1 MKKQTFLDKF
11 IERFDKI
18 DRNEL
23 LTAMRDLS
31 RENTFLGNIL
41 NSLNDGIIVLDK
53 ERCIQFINPTAR
65 EFVGVNE
72 KDATVGKVIDNFIVD
87 DVLKEFIIPQDVLSS
102 QTINRDLEISFPRK
116 LILGI
121 SIIPLMDESEGVSG
135 SAIII
140 RDLTDKR
147 RLEGRM
153 LQSEKLGALSVLA
166 AGLAH
171 EVGNPLNSLDIHVQ
185 LIQRE
190 VRKLR
195 IESKKKIVDLV
206 KVVSDEILRLDTI
219 VRNYIHAIRPLKPNY
234 KENDINEIISSTVTL
249 LSPEMFQLN
258 IVVEQNLSK
267 KIPKTI
273 SDKGQLKQAFVNIIK
288 NAVQAMRSGG
298 ILRISTYFERE
309 TIRITVEDRGC
320 GISPEYISRIFDPHF
335 TTRSDGLGL
344 GLMMTHR
351 IIKEHG
357 GDIEVKSQ
365 IDFGTVITVLLPL
378 RTITPKMLPEKE

>member
-72 KDATVGKVIDNFIVD
+72 KDATVGKVIENFIVD

-234 KENDINEIISSTVTL
+234 KENDINEIISSTVT
-249 LSPEMFQLN
+249 SP
-258 IVVEQNLSK
+258 
-267 KIPKTI
+267 
-273 SDKGQLKQAFVNIIK
+273 
-288 NAVQAMRSGG
+288 
-298 ILRISTYFERE
+298 
-309 TIRITVEDRGC
+309 
-320 GISPEYISRIFDPHF
+320 
-335 TTRSDGLGL
+335 
-344 GLMMTHR
+344 
-351 IIKEHG
+351 
-357 GDIEVKSQ
+357 
-365 IDFGTVITVLLPL
+365 
-378 RTITPKMLPEKE
+378 